1 MTMAEKKGKRFN
13 RGTAKKAV
21 SLSSSASGLG
31 VELIGA
37 LAPCLLLLLGG
48 GSRVG
53 NSVLNTSLTIPVDLL
68 GISQVA
74 LSWQHDAAA

>member
-1 MTMAEKKGKRFN
+1 MAEQKRE
-13 RGTAKKAV
+13 AV
-21 SLSSSASGLG
+21 QSGNSKEGGEFVQQWSGLG
-31 VELIGA
+31 VELIAA

-53 NSVLNTSLTIPVDLL
+53 NSVLNTSLTIPADLL